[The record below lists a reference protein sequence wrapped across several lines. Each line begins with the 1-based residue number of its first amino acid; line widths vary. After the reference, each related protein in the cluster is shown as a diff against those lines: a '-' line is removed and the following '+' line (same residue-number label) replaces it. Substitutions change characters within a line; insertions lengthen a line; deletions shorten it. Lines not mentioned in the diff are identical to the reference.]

1 MSMCQC
7 ARKAELGEPPPS
19 YSLISSNKNAPYDV
33 RIRLAGSKIFDLP
46 AFVLRVTVLLKN
58 VMAVTKTT
66 TRMILG
72 PSLGHLGGM
81 VGSRPWISIFISLL
95 IGILSFTLIFLNP
108 PKKNFGFENGYT
120 TSDAPSIMEMR
131 AQRDFFTDGKEGNP
145 WYQALF
151 VEPRNKEAS
160 MHTGKEYNEMKRFYK
175 TIKNATIRYDEE
187 LGRDITYYDLC
198 GSTCELNEL
207 LFTTV
212 GMSFFGLS
220 YPVTSIFS
228 YQSNIGKHFY
238 EVEVNKDEDLLSAK
252 KALLVF
258 MAFYQ
263 TREVKSD
270 LTLYEE
276 VVQYAVDEHN
286 ANLNNSVI
294 FTLHGERGMAIA
306 VQQGMQHGFK
316 YLGAGVFLSTL
327 VLFGVLLFFSRI
339 FSQFTFCRIV
349 LLWITA
355 MIVPILSFLT
365 SFAIYNFLGYSIT
378 PLTIFTPFLALIHG
392 YYTVIMLTH
401 TWLSDSELRRDS
413 RDEHLLEVFATCMP
427 SLVVTASPAIAFIVC
442 SVHPIANYASVS
454 FLIGLIMA
462 FTIVFAIFFFSPAV
476 LIICPAQDFTPLPT
490 NSKQVVKPTLKK
502 VESMRDCYCEHVDK
516 CKYVKFVTI
525 LGVVALLVVPVYIGS
540 ITVEGNLD
548 YRQLLKPESPK
559 NYGVHLMSDVV
570 WPTWFSIMFFVN
582 KPPNF
587 SNPKEYGRFKS
598 MMAEIE
604 AIDHKLPQ
612 STDMVWINDF
622 CRHTNAHPNDDAL
635 NMTRFKSFIEDA
647 IYKSW
652 RDGVKFKF
660 HNDTEP
666 EITSMLHIVTFEGT
680 KSLADKGRL
689 FEKCRAVTNK
699 YPEFKTTPFDTEIGF
714 ADIIRQAPW
723 VIVIIPLCA
732 FGAMFVVSAI
742 IIGNLSVAILNF
754 LAVCLLYASTVGAV
768 GLFGVSINPFNVAF
782 YLVAAALSP
791 SFTTHFCYYYQQA
804 MRINSSAE
812 KRERMNEMLRK
823 CFFPCISSVICSMAV
838 FLPALI
844 CHISI
849 FETVAFA
856 NTAFCTIGVLLAFFI
871 QVFLNM
877 IPDMLTGTHWLW
889 SPTSK

>member
-1 MSMCQC
+1 
-7 ARKAELGEPPPS
+7 
-19 YSLISSNKNAPYDV
+19 
-33 RIRLAGSKIFDLP
+33 
-46 AFVLRVTVLLKN
+46 
-58 VMAVTKTT
+58 
-66 TRMILG
+66 MILA

-81 VGSRPWISIFISLL
+81 VGSRPWVSIFISLL
-95 IGILSFTLIFLNP
+95 IGILSFTSILLNP
-108 PKKNFGFENGYT
+108 PKKNFGFEYGYT

-131 AQRDFFTDGKEGNP
+131 AQRDFFTGGKEGNP

-160 MHTGKEYNEMKRFYK
+160 MHTGKEYNEMKQFYK
-175 TIKNATIRYDEE
+175 TVKNATIRYDEE
-187 LGRDITYYDLC
+187 LGRNITYYDLC

-212 GMSFFGLS
+212 VNFHYFFGSIPGMSFFGLS

-238 EVEVNKDEDLLSAK
+238 EVEVNNDGDLLSAK

-294 FTLHGERGMAIA
+294 FTLHGERGMAVSFKMDSVICDLLFQIA
-306 VQQGMQHGFK
+306 VQSGMEHAFK
-316 YLGAGVFLSTL
+316 YLGAGVVLSTI

-339 FSQFTFCRIV
+339 FSQFTFGRIV

-355 MIVPILSFLT
+355 IIVPILSFLT
-365 SFAIYNFLGYSIT
+365 SFAIYNFFGYSIT

-427 SLVVTASPAIAFIVC
+427 SLIVTASPAIAFIIC

-462 FTIVFAIFFFSPAV
+462 FTIFFAIFFFSPAV
-476 LIICPAQDFTPLPT
+476 LIICPARYFTPLPT
-490 NSKQVVKPTLKK
+490 NSKQTVKSTLKK
-502 VESMRDCYCEHVDK
+502 VESMRDCYCEHIDK
-516 CKYVKFVTI
+516 SKYIKVVTV
-525 LGVVALLVVPVYIGS
+525 LGVVALLVVPVYIGCT
-540 ITVEGNLD
+540 TVEGNLD

-587 SNPKEYGRFKS
+587 ANPREYGRFKS

-604 AIDHKLPQ
+604 AIDNKLPQ

-622 CRHTNAHPNDDAL
+622 CRHTNAHPNDAVL
-635 NMTRFKSFIEDA
+635 NMTRFKSFIEDP

-652 RDGVKFKF
+652 GDGVKFKF

-680 KSLADKGRL
+680 KSLADKARL

-714 ADIIRQAPW
+714 ADIIRQAPY

-754 LAVCLLYASTVGAV
+754 LVVCLLYSSTVGTA

-782 YLVAAALSP
+782 YLIVAALSP

-856 NTAFCTIGVLLAFFI
+856 NTAFCTIGVLLAFSI

-877 IPDMLTGTHWLW
+877 TPDMLTGTHWLW
-889 SPTSK
+889 SPTP